1 MITFKDYTREESEA
15 KYYTMSSHGN
25 YVYSHKEDQKEQ
37 IAFEK
42 VYNEVWSFNFPWYYL
57 CNSAYD
63 NFPFDN
69 NQNKTFSL
77 EAWFIFLALKLCTVM
92 KQIYSLESRA
102 ARSHLAAK
110 NFKR

>member
-42 VYNEVWSFNFPWYYL
+42 VYNEPTIKGNLKELKQKYKIVSWVVAGSELRGNKEKNYL
-57 CNSAYD
+57 S
-63 NFPFDN
+63 N
-69 NQNKTFSL
+69 NPY
-77 EAWFIFLALKLCTVM
+77 LK
-92 KQIYSLESRA
+92 K
-102 ARSHLAAK
+102 
-110 NFKR
+110 